1 MRDHGLAVIR
11 GASASTPEEAAK
23 IAETYFDFFGT
34 GTDLVVKAQVLAGG
48 RGKGRFTNGFQGGV
62 HICLS
67 VDEVRDVASN
77 MLGSNLVTLQ
87 SGPAGKPVSKVL
99 VCERKYLRRETYL
112 SIFMDRESGGPVI
125 IGSAEGGVNIEELA
139 KTSPDKIIKQSIDPL
154 IGITQEQANN
164 IATKMGFH
172 EAKLH
177 KQAAKQIELLYSL
190 FWANDCT
197 LVEVNP
203 FAETSEGQVVCMD
216 SKINFDSNA
225 IFRHPEFGVLR
236 DTTQEDPRDVQA
248 SEFDLNYIG
257 LDGNIAC
264 LVNGAG
270 LAMATMDIISLHGGT
285 PANFLDVGGGASEKQ
300 VMEAF
305 KLLTS
310 DPKVRSIL
318 VNIFGGIMRCDVIAL
333 GIVRA
338 AQTLGLKVP
347 VVIRL
352 QGTNVEKAKEIISAS
367 GLKLIPAD
375 DLDQAAEQAV
385 KIAQIMEVA
394 SDANLKVTF

>member
-1 MRDHGLAVIR
+1 
-11 GASASTPEEAAK
+11 
-23 IAETYFDFFGT
+23 
-34 GTDLVVKAQVLAGG
+34 
-48 RGKGRFTNGFQGGV
+48 
-62 HICLS
+62 
-67 VDEVRDVASN
+67 
-77 MLGSNLVTLQ
+77 
-87 SGPAGKPVSKVL
+87 VL

-139 KTSPDKIIKQSIDPL
+139 RTSPEKIIKQVIDPNV
-154 IGITQEQANN
+154 GITHEQSNHVAS
-164 IATKMGFH
+164 KMGFH
-172 EAKLH
+172 DAKLH

-203 FAETSEGQVVCMD
+203 FAETSEGQVICMD

-394 SDANLKVTF
+394 HDANLKVSFELPI